1 MDFTL
6 FFLLLVIVLCAVA
19 ASAAIVY
26 TYKLFQKHWDNTV
39 NFITS
44 TMRQL
49 NRQNNKAA
57 DNRLQVTQ
65 SEKLSKNVIAN
76 YVEYTG
82 SSNYVSMTLSEYHN
96 SIAYKTFISELKSLF
111 EVDDNEGKSLC
122 NLKGDAC
129 NTILPMRCPASGE
142 TIMISFQEHNTNA
155 FVNHDNNKPRF
166 KSESLNLKKLYNN
179 YDIRVITNLEVVM
192 PKSMEG
198 VRHEDIKLLS
208 RIIDNHSLETIK
220 YEKKKSSKITTFRI
234 TSDKEGNLNI
244 RPTTQPME
252 ITPNINL
259 AYEPVSIEFD
269 GEKRDIKMSDAV
281 RLSSE
286 FAIKGMST
294 FIFGKMGTGKTR
306 LMEYIQNHLQENYVG
321 VRILVLTASVLENLK
336 SPNGLQSLVESFK
349 DDYMDDVVNVICIDE
364 AEEALTS
371 DHNGIHSSTSSML
384 LQMMDGSLQKL
395 LGCSIIAVFNAEP
408 HQLNKNLFR
417 RGRVGIQMNCTPLT
431 KERAEKFVKQY
442 RMEKPHLRFSKKMFE
457 TLVSEDNVDVS
468 GTVYAPA
475 GTITLADLT
484 KGCFTEPAV
493 QDLLLEA
500 FRNAGTPD
508 KVEEVIPLESL
519 DAKLP
524 GNAKQDEDLTR
535 GYDPND
541 TSLTAKYKSSPPE
554 TKTVQQGG
562 VPKRPVD
569 PTPKEESPKPS
580 IAKHKARKKKNK
592 KRR

>member
-6 FFLLLVIVLCAVA
+6 FFLLLTIVLCAVA

-26 TYKLFQKHWDNTV
+26 TYKLFQKHWNSTV
-39 NFITS
+39 DLIVS

-49 NRQNNKAA
+49 NRQSNKAA

-65 SEKLSKNVIAN
+65 SDKLSKNVIAN
-76 YVEYTG
+76 YIDYTG
-82 SSNYVSMTLSEYHN
+82 STNYINMTLSAYQD
-96 SIAYKTFISELKSLF
+96 SIAHETFLSELKSLF
-111 EVDDNEGKSLC
+111 EVDSNEGKSLC
-122 NLKGDAC
+122 SLKGDAC
-129 NTILPMRCPASGE
+129 NTILPMRCPSSGE
-142 TIMISFQEHNTNA
+142 TIMISFQEHATNA
-155 FVNHDNNKPRF
+155 FLYSDNKPRF
-166 KSESLNLKKLYNN
+166 KSDNLNLKKLYNK
-179 YDIRVITNLEVVM
+179 DQIRVITNLEVVM
-192 PKSMEG
+192 PKSMQG
-198 VRHEDIKLLS
+198 IQHEDIKLLS
-208 RIIDNHSLETIK
+208 RIVDNHTLETIK

-234 TSDKEGNLNI
+234 ISDKEGNLSV

-259 AYEPVSIEFD
+259 AYEPVGIEFD
-269 GEKRDIKMSDAV
+269 GEKRNIKMSDAV

-306 LMEYIQNHLQENYVG
+306 LMEYIQNHLLEYYSG
-321 VRILVLTASVLENLK
+321 VRILVITASVLENLK
-336 SPNGLQSLVESFK
+336 SANGLQSLIEGFK
-349 DDYMDDVVNVICIDE
+349 DDYLDDITNVICIDE

-442 RMEKPHLRFSKKMFE
+442 RMEKPHLRFSKKMFD
-457 TLVSEDNVDVS
+457 TLVSEDNVDVA
-468 GTVYAPA
+468 GTVYAKA

-508 KVEEVIPLESL
+508 EVEDVTPLESVT
-519 DAKLP
+519 APK
-524 GNAKQDEDLTR
+524 GEQKEDLSR

-541 TSLTAKYKSSPPE
+541 SSLTEKYKNSSE
-554 TKTVQQGG
+554 TKTVQEGG
-562 VPKRPVD
+562 VPKRPSAPVA
-569 PTPKEESPKPS
+569 EAPKPT
-580 IAKHKARKKKNK
+580 IAKHKSRKKKNK